1 MRLSVALLSV
11 LFTAPA
17 ALGFS
22 PQPGFLPRAGA
33 ALSAAIKLNIEFDRK
48 ESYSTPERPENDLM
62 IRAALGEDV
71 EKTPVWLFR
80 QAGRHLP
87 EYHDYK
93 EKVGRGFLDML
104 SFPEVSANFSA
115 ACFISRDFVDSRHIA
130 NIISNFVTHA

>member
-11 LFTAPA
+11 LVTAPA
-17 ALGFS
+17 ALGFVA
-22 PQPGFLPRAGA
+22 PQPGFLQRTASGA
-33 ALSAAIKLNIEFDRK
+33 QQLSAAITLNIDFDRK

-93 EKVGRGFLDML
+93 EEVGRGFLDML
-104 SFPEVSANFSA
+104 SFPEVSVCYF
-115 ACFISRDFVDSRHIA
+115 
-130 NIISNFVTHA
+130 